1 MIRIQKVREFD
12 AQCRLSSKKH
22 VFINRRRD
30 PSIRYYASAGVAHLP
45 SGVGDEEGDDGP
57 REGVTERP
65 PELRAPDP
73 RRRTVKRG
81 KLANYQITV
90 VGTHSSD

>member
-1 MIRIQKVREFD
+1 MTHNVAYLQ
-12 AQCRLSSKKH
+12 KKH
-22 VFINRRRD
+22 VFINRSKDR
-30 PSIRYYASAGVAHLP
+30 SFRYYASAGVGDLP

-57 REGVTERP
+57 REGVAERP

-81 KLANYQITV
+81 KLPDSQITV
-90 VGTHSSD
+90 LGTHSSDLDTLMR